1 VRAPRS
7 PGRALPGPAAAGLL
21 FALVLLSHLP
31 LLHAGYVQDDH
42 LVVEAPTGGAAGAP
56 TQILTASYWEGARG
70 GDRSL
75 YRPVTIASFALERAL
90 AGGARPAVSHAVN
103 LALHALLC
111 VLLWRLTVALG
122 VAAVPALLGAAVFAV
137 TPAKSEAVASVVGRS
152 EILAALFTLAAVRLS
167 LATGPWRGARPTDAA
182 ARLASWGA
190 AACVLLAAGSKET
203 GLAAAPIV
211 FLVELLRERPK
222 TAAARIDRAGA
233 LAPVVLGIVVFG
245 ILRVLSLQAWAPVQ
259 EIPEMDNPLV
269 AQPAAAREAT
279 ALGLASRYARLSVLP
294 YGLSVDYS
302 GPCIAIERSPL
313 APRPVAG
320 TLIFLAIAIL
330 GAAGFARSRPPLAVG
345 GLLVLVPYLLIGNL
359 VVPIGAIFAERF
371 LYLPLT
377 GAAVLLSA
385 ALARVGRGGPLVSG
399 LAVAVLAAAMWRRAA
414 DWRSDRTIFEAAL
427 RSYPE
432 APRAQYWVGSLEAED
447 GRLDRALAHF
457 AAASRAWPPYAPPH
471 LDRGLALVRTGN
483 LAGAETAFR
492 EAARLAPAWAP
503 PRLDLALLLHRR
515 GDLDGATV
523 AARHA
528 VLLDP
533 GSAKA
538 WAELGHLFTE
548 SGRRAQASEA
558 YRRAIALGRTDLV
571 PRLNEAILK

>member
-42 LVVEAPTGGAAGAP
+42 LVVAAPTGGAAGAP

-152 EILAALFTLAAVRLS
+152 EILAALFT
-167 LATGPWRGARPTDAA
+167 
-182 ARLASWGA
+182 RLASWGA

-571 PRLNEAILK
+571 PRLNEDILK